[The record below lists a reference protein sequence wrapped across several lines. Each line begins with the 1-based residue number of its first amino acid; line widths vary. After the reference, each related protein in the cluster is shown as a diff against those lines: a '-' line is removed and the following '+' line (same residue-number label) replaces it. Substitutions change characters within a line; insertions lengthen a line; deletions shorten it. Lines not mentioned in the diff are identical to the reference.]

1 MNWSVNILA
10 MSDSAP
16 QTAEEAAQLLKS
28 LIATRSG
35 KLGVCTRKRN
45 EIKVLFETGDVDKID
60 KLAKTLL
67 SCIDDFESV
76 HQSVQNLLGE
86 EEKATENADWYEP
99 RITNFNNF
107 FDEVEAWKIQQYN
120 LETIVDPMDSVSN
133 VTGATS
139 RRSKTSTSK
148 LW

>member
-1 MNWSVNILA
+1 

-45 EIKVLFETGDVDKID
+45 EIKALFETGDVDKID
-60 KLAKTLL
+60 ELAKTLL
-67 SCIDDFESV
+67 SCIDDFKSV

-86 EEKATENADWYEP
+86 EEKATDNADWYEP

-148 LW
+148 L